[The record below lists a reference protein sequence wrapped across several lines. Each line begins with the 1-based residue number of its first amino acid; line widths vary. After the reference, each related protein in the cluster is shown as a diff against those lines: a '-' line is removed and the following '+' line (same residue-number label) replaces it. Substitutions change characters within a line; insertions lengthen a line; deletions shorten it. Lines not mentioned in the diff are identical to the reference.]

1 MWFIFGFVAI
11 IATFINL
18 FMYITGKDYR
28 VAMATAL
35 SVTALTVIAQY
46 KLVSDWVH
54 AEDWAALKD
63 VVPTMVPILLVLTI
77 LSIILNIIPLLPR
90 WKSNRG
96 K

>member
-1 MWFIFGFVAI
+1 MWLTFGFITI

-18 FMYITGKDYR
+18 FMYATSKNYR

-77 LSIILNIIPLLPR
+77 LSIILNIIPLLPT

>member
-18 FMYITGKDYR
+18 FMYITGKDYQ